1 MNNASD
7 LILESRKA
15 LLDLAPTFRRSEDA
29 AEGGCGVL
37 GLAANL
43 PVAGKH
49 VLSASTQMH
58 NRGNG
63 KGGGIA
69 MVGLDPAQVGVDAET
84 LRSHTLLQIA
94 LIDPSAREDVERNF
108 ILPYFDIARSYAL
121 PHLDDHRVVDGLDV
135 RPPDVW
141 RYFVRVKPDVLA
153 AFAHDSGLSSL
164 TSRALEDEFV
174 YQNSYKLNV
183 RFYASLGEKR
193 AFVLSHGRNLS
204 VLKIVG
210 YAEQVVE
217 YYRLE
222 EQTAHIWI
230 AHQRYPTKGRVW
242 HPGGAHPF
250 IGLNEALVHNGD
262 FSNYHAVSEYLRQR
276 NIGQLFL
283 TDTEVSVQ
291 LFDLWDRVYE
301 YPLEITLE
309 AMAPTTEHDFDML
322 SPEKQELYRA
332 VQRTHIHGSPDG
344 PWFFIVARSQA
355 DEDQFELLGI
365 TDTSMLRPQVFALFE
380 NAPHPQPLSQGEMG
394 EEKVQIGLIASER
407 QAIHACLRSLSE
419 EDERFKPLADKYW
432 NARGGSY
439 TDGGAFRFTL
449 TPFPSPGGRGDMSL
463 TCKNKF
469 GEAVTLLPDQI
480 HAPSTLEPDKASE
493 AFRKNWQNTL
503 MHAYDDGGPLTAWNS
518 IKPQLPALDWNELAW
533 GLDWIADFGQKGVD
547 EWHFARETLTLAR
560 DRRTDTGKKKRASV
574 LTLVDGRL
582 KTLFDA
588 ITKNDGRQTTDS
600 NSLWFAIR
608 GLNWETR
615 NDLASPPY
623 PSATLVIDALGFPP
637 EGDEAAA
644 RYIVNAYKR
653 GWKHFVVYNWRGGR
667 FAGVG
672 LGPHTQGVTIHLY
685 GDVGDYAASGLDGA
699 EVQVHADGQDQLGQ
713 IMKSGKLV
721 IHGDVGQTFLYGAKG
736 GEIYVLGSAAGRP
749 LINAVGRPRAVING
763 TCLDYLAESFMAGDP
778 HKDGGFVIVNGV
790 TFSEDGRLVDLP
802 TPYPGGNLF
811 SLASGGAIFLRDPHR
826 RVDEDQLNGGIF
838 VALTEADWGLIEPYL
853 LENERLFGIS
863 VEDLLTVDG
872 VRLSPTNV
880 YRKVVVREQTTI
892 LTETA
897 NR

>member
-1 MNNASD
+1 MTDRSD
-7 LILESRKA
+7 LVLESRKA
-15 LLDLAPTFRRSEDA
+15 LLDMAPAFKRSEEA

-37 GLAANL
+37 GLAANV
-43 PVAGKH
+43 PIAGKH

-69 MVGLDPAQVGVDAET
+69 MVGLDAEQCGVDQET

-94 LIDPSAREDVERNF
+94 LLDPSSRQEVERET
-108 ILPYFDIARSYAL
+108 ISPYFDIAHVYEL
-121 PHLDDHRVVDGLDV
+121 PHQDDYHAVEGLDV

-153 AFAHDSGLSSL
+153 AFGHDKGLSPL
-164 TSRALEDEFV
+164 APRALEEEFI
-174 YQNSYKLNV
+174 YQNSYRLNV
-183 RFYASLGEKR
+183 KFYASLGEQR

-217 YYRLE
+217 YYQLE
-222 EQTAHIWI
+222 EQSAYVWI

-283 TDTEVSVQ
+283 TDTEVSAQ

-309 AMAPTTEHDFDML
+309 AMAPTTEHDFEML
-322 SPEKQELYRA
+322 PSEKQELYRA

-380 NAPHPQPLSQGEMG
+380 NRDQRLETG
-394 EEKVQIGLIASER
+394 KVQIGLIASER
-407 QAIHACLRSLSE
+407 QAIHACLRSLSA
-419 EDERFKPLADKYW
+419 EDQRFKPLADKYW

-439 TDGGAFRFTL
+439 TDGGAFRFTAAPL
-449 TPFPSPGGRGDMSL
+449 RLPASMVGEKEQSYEL
-463 TCKNKF
+463 SCKNKF
-469 GEAVTLLPDQI
+469 GETVTLQKELV
-480 HAPSTLEPDKASE
+480 HAPAILEPEMAGES
-493 AFRKNWQNTL
+493 FRKHWQDR
-503 MHAYDDGGPLTAWNS
+503 MICAYDDGGSATAWNDIRS
-518 IKPQLPALDWNELAW
+518 QLPSLGWNELAW
-533 GLDWIADFGQKGVD
+533 GFNRIVDFGLRGAD
-547 EWHFARETLTLAR
+547 EWHFARETLTLIR
-560 DRRTDTGKKKRASV
+560 DRRTDIGCKKRAS
-574 LTLVDGRL
+574 LLALVDESL
-582 KTLFDA
+582 KVLFQEIPLISVDVTSETSHLSR
-588 ITKNDGRQTTDS
+588 ITWATRHKLNAPSVS
-600 NSLWFAIR
+600 N
-608 GLNWETR
+608 
-615 NDLASPPY
+615 
-623 PSATLVIDALGFPP
+623 ATLVLDTLDFPP

-644 RYIVNAYKR
+644 RYIVNAYKL
-653 GWKHFVVYNWRGGR
+653 GWKNFVAYNWLGGR
-667 FAGVG
+667 FAATG
-672 LGPHTQGVTIHLY
+672 LGPISEGVTIHLY
-685 GDVGDYAASGLDGA
+685 GDVGDYAGSGLDGA
-699 EVQVHADGQDQLGQ
+699 EVHLHADGQDQLGQ

-721 IHGDVGQTFLYGAKG
+721 VHGGVGQTFLYGAKG

-790 TFSEDGRLVDLP
+790 TYTEEGCLIDLP

-811 SLASGGAIFLRDPHR
+811 SLASGGAIFLRDPHSK
-826 RVDEDQLNGGIF
+826 VDKDQLNGGMF
-838 VALTEADWGLIEPYL
+838 ADLTEADWGLIEAYL
-853 LENERLFGIS
+853 LENERLFGIE

-872 VRLSPTNV
+872 VRLSPSKV
-880 YRKVVVREQTTI
+880 YRKVVVKEQTAI